1 MPSRRTPF
9 EEIDRLVDRLSSEL
23 DAAGWSMGASIP
35 LDVVDSGEAFVL
47 TADLP
52 GFEREEID
60 VSLVDST
67 LRIEAERETAA
78 TDEAE
83 TYLRRERSRTS
94 LQRTVRLPE
103 PVDAEAVTAA
113 YGRGVLEVTLPKEE
127 VGDGG
132 RRIEIE

>member
-9 EEIDRLVDRLSSEL
+9 EEIERLVDRLSSEL
-23 DAAGWSMGASIP
+23 DATGWSMGASIP
-35 LDVVDSGEAFVL
+35 VDVVDSGEAFVL

-67 LRIEAERETAA
+67 LRIEADRGTEATEET
-78 TDEAE
+78 E
-83 TYLRRERSRTS
+83 TYLRRERTRTS
-94 LQRTVRLPE
+94 LRRTVRLPE
-103 PVDAEAVTAA
+103 AIDAEAVTAA
-113 YGRGVLEVTLPKEE
+113 YGRGVLEVELPKEE
-127 VGDGG
+127 AGDGG